1 MMCLELSLKFETVK
15 GTQTK
20 RALKQ
25 LVPTEKLGLSKLFR
39 RPFISP
45 NFITA

>member
-1 MMCLELSLKFETVK
+1 MLCLELSLKFKTVK

-20 RALKQ
+20 WALKQ
-25 LVPTEKLGLSKLFR
+25 LVSTEKLGLGKLFR